1 MKLTRRPEWLILGIL
16 LIAANLRAPITGL
29 PTLISAIQ
37 IDLGLSSTVAGLLTT
52 TPLLVFA
59 IISLLSPRIATRF
72 GLESSLFYALWLML
86 IGVVIRSLP
95 SIEALF
101 LGNNIVAIG
110 ISMANVLLPS
120 LIKRDFPYRVAF
132 ITGLYAL
139 TMGFM
144 AAFVSAFAVPI
155 ANLQGSNWRYSLLM
169 IGVMVFVALVVWWP
183 QWLQARAKTRE
194 TTEKT
199 STMQR
204 VSLWRK
210 SLAWQVSLFFGLNS
224 LLYYI
229 VISWL
234 PAILEEAGFSAVY
247 AGRAHG
253 MTQLATA
260 FSGLIIIPLVARFK
274 DQRPVVL
281 IMIIPVF
288 IGLLGLLFYPG
299 QAMVWS
305 AFLGLGCGGV
315 FVLGLSFIGMRVSTS
330 KMAASLS
337 GMAQFVGYTLAA
349 TGPSITGGLHDS
361 SGSWNSTLL
370 LCMLIATVILLLGMF
385 AGRDVRIENPPSTAS
400 IQ

>member
-1 MKLTRRPEWLILGIL
+1 MQLTYARPLLGFPL
-16 LIAANLRAPITGL
+16 
-29 PTLISAIQ
+29 LISAIQ
-37 IDLGLSSTVAGLLTT
+37 ADLGLSSTVAGLLTT

-59 IISLLSPRIATRF
+59 VVSLLSPRIAARF
-72 GLESSLFYALWLML
+72 GLESSLFYALCLML
-86 IGVVIRSLP
+86 IGVVVRSMP
-95 SIEALF
+95 SLEALF

-144 AAFVSAFAVPI
+144 AALISAFSVPV
-155 ANLQGSNWRYSLLM
+155 ASLGGLNWRYSLLM
-169 IGVMVFVALVVWWP
+169 IGVMIFVALVVWWP
-183 QWLQARAKTRE
+183 QWWRARARLVS
-194 TTEKT
+194 EKT
-199 STMQR
+199 KTVQKI
-204 VSLWRK
+204 SLWRE

-229 VISWL
+229 IISWL
-234 PAILEEAGFSAVY
+234 PAILEGAGFSAVY

-260 FSGLIIIPLVARFK
+260 FSGLVIIPLVARFK

-281 IMIIPVF
+281 IMIVPVF
-288 IGLLGLLFYPG
+288 IGLFGLLLYPE
-299 QAMVWS
+299 QAMLWS

-349 TGPSITGGLHDS
+349 TGPSITGRLHDF
-361 SGSWNSTLL
+361 SGSWSSTLI
-370 LCMLIATVILLLGMF
+370 LCMLIAVVILLLGMF
-385 AGRDVRIENPPSTAS
+385 AGRDVRIENTELTAS
-400 IQ
+400 TL

>member
-37 IDLGLSSTVAGLLTT
+37 TDLALSSTVAGLLTT

-59 IISLLSPRIATRF
+59 VVSLLSPRVAARF

-86 IGVVIRSLP
+86 LGIVIRSMP
-95 SIEALF
+95 SLEALF

-144 AAFVSAFAVPI
+144 AALVSAFAVPV
-155 ANLQGSNWRYSLLM
+155 ANLDGSNWRFSLLM
-169 IGVMVFVALVVWWP
+169 IGVMVFLALVVWWP
-183 QWLQARAKTRE
+183 QWRQARVTWHP
-194 TTEKT
+194 EKT
-199 STMQR
+199 SIIQK
-204 VSLWRK
+204 VPLWRQ

-229 VISWL
+229 IISWL
-234 PAILEEAGFSAVY
+234 PAILEEVGFSAVY

-281 IMIIPVF
+281 IMIVPVF
-288 IGLLGLLFYPG
+288 IGLFGLLLYPE
-299 QAMVWS
+299 QAMLWS

-337 GMAQFVGYTLAA
+337 GMAQFVGYTLAS
-349 TGPSITGGLHDS
+349 TGPSVTGRLHDS
-361 SGSWNSTLL
+361 SGSWNSTLI
-370 LCMLIATVILLLGMF
+370 LCMLIAIVILLLGMF
-385 AGRDVRIENPPSTAS
+385 AGRDIRIENKDFTTST
-400 IQ
+400 Q